1 MGDRRGKCEY
11 LVSAGT
17 PMAESC
23 APEEDHLRDSL
34 PTRGR
39 VSDGSSP
46 FLGESG
52 NCPPQVPVAPGS
64 WLWAPPLPL
73 PSRVIVRTSLNP
85 NHLPNILIL
94 NTVRCQEV
102 HMSRKCTCPEISS
115 CWIIKAPP
123 PG

>member
-52 NCPPQVPVAPGS
+52 NCPPPKCRWLQAPGS
-64 WLWAPPLPL
+64 GLLL
-73 PSRVIVRTSLNP
+73 FHCHQGSSLG
-85 NHLPNILIL
+85 H
-94 NTVRCQEV
+94 
-102 HMSRKCTCPEISS
+102 H
-115 CWIIKAPP
+115 
-123 PG
+123 